1 MLPPSYGS
9 GNERYGGFYTQQD
22 VREIVDYAAFRNV
35 EIIPEIDLPGH
46 SQTLTSVYPETF
58 CRTSG
63 SVTYKP
69 EEMRETLCA
78 GREENFEMLRDIL
91 QELAG
96 LFPSKYIH
104 IGGDEVSVRYWRNCP
119 RCRALMMEKKMK
131 TPAELRGYFV
141 HRLEDLVHSVGKTC
155 AAWNEAV
162 QARNLRPATLIYG
175 WENVDVCRQA
185 AAAGQPVVMM
195 PASYCYIDMKQHPW
209 DRGHT
214 WAGRV
219 DVRRVYDFEP
229 ADFLSA
235 ERLERVRGVEAA
247 QWAELLN
254 EPERFAEYQGY
265 PRLCALAEVGW
276 TQPGQR
282 DWNDFYRRLTSGH
295 LERLGAMGIRFR
307 MFPPQTEYR
316 SGVVTVTPEI
326 AGVEIRYT
334 TDLSEPDES
343 SALYTEPLRTDR
355 PERYRFRAFG
365 CGGYST
371 AVFPVAELFRAELAP
386 AEQRVFRVPLK
397 DYVTR
402 DGLWLLSFTQR
413 RDNAMIVRLEVSGP
427 DTAYTIIRNGQK
439 INPLRDLRLYADSA
453 NRTADLLV
461 TLKNNSSKREELTLN
476 LRPSPYI
483 EPAVSVTSSLTC
495 SGKFPIRNSA
505 DYQFSSYV
513 RTVSPC
519 KAGDYILFAFD
530 EPVDCEAIDVRTGLP
545 DVTRYIVTDGTA
557 ACSAD
562 GKTFGEEIPLK
573 PDGSVVL
580 RPSAPVRAV
589 RISIRGGNGETIL
602 GWQDLRVVP
611 RL

>member
-1 MLPPSYGS
+1 M
-9 GNERYGGFYTQQD
+9 
-22 VREIVDYAAFRNV
+22 
-35 EIIPEIDLPGH
+35 
-46 SQTLTSVYPETF
+46 
-58 CRTSG
+58 
-63 SVTYKP
+63 
-69 EEMRETLCA
+69 
-78 GREENFEMLRDIL
+78 
-91 QELAG
+91 
-96 LFPSKYIH
+96 
-104 IGGDEVSVRYWRNCP
+104 
-119 RCRALMMEKKMK
+119 
-131 TPAELRGYFV
+131 
-141 HRLEDLVHSVGKTC
+141 
-155 AAWNEAV
+155 
-162 QARNLRPATLIYG
+162 
-175 WENVDVCRQA
+175 
-185 AAAGQPVVMM
+185 
-195 PASYCYIDMKQHPW
+195 
-209 DRGHT
+209 
-214 WAGRV
+214 
-219 DVRRVYDFEP
+219 
-229 ADFLSA
+229 
-235 ERLERVRGVEAA
+235 RGVEAA

-371 AVFPVAELFRAELAP
+371 AVFPVAELFQAELAP

-413 RDNAMIVRLEVSGP
+413 RDDAMIVRLEVSGP

-476 LRPSPYI
+476 LRPSPYT

-530 EPVDCEAIDVRTGLP
+530 EPVDCEEIDVRTGLP

-580 RPSAPVRAV
+580 RPSAPVRSV